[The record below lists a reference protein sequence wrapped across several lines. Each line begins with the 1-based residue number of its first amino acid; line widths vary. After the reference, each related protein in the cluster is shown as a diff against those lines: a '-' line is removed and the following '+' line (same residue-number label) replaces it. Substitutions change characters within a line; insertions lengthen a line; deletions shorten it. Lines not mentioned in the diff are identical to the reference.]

1 MLNALTCL
9 VAQDV
14 ADMGGADT
22 PQTNEEGADTA
33 VWLATLGDYGPSKGG
48 ANRFTVFL
56 NRFHYAEANS
66 SHHAS

>member
-1 MLNALTCL
+1 
-9 VAQDV
+9 
-14 ADMGGADT
+14 MGGADT

-66 SHHAS
+66 SHQTS